1 VSEHQQHRRPAA
13 FSLDDDRVI
22 VSPTEE
28 KGGLVGPATWAE
40 PDSAALPAPLED
52 LPRLSRKRFRWGMV
66 FWCAAGGL
74 ALLAAALATLD
85 LVQNLFA
92 RNVALGGFGLML
104 AILAAVSL
112 GVIAAREIAGLLR
125 LAAVEHL
132 HQRAADA
139 IMNDDRTAGRVLVR
153 DLIALSRSM
162 PRLARARTRLQGHL
176 GDIIDGGDM
185 IRLAERELMAPLD
198 QDARKLVSAS
208 VVRVSV
214 VTAVSS
220 RAGIDMLF
228 VFGNAIVLI
237 RRLAFLYGARPGT
250 LGLLRLL
257 RHVVTHLAL
266 TGGVATSDGLIQQL
280 LGHGIAA
287 KLSARLGEGMLNGL
301 LTARLGLAAIDV
313 IRPLP
318 FAALSRPTLGDL
330 MGEVLRG
337 RDDDAP
343 HPHALD
349 AEISAKVIER

>member
-1 VSEHQQHRRPAA
+1 
-13 FSLDDDRVI
+13 
-22 VSPTEE
+22 
-28 KGGLVGPATWAE
+28 
-40 PDSAALPAPLED
+40 
-52 LPRLSRKRFRWGMV
+52 
-66 FWCAAGGL
+66 
-74 ALLAAALATLD
+74 
-85 LVQNLFA
+85 
-92 RNVALGGFGLML
+92 
-104 AILAAVSL
+104 
-112 GVIAAREIAGLLR
+112 
-125 LAAVEHL
+125 
-132 HQRAADA
+132 
-139 IMNDDRTAGRVLVR
+139 
-153 DLIALSRSM
+153 
-162 PRLARARTRLQGHL
+162 
-176 GDIIDGGDM
+176 M

-337 RDDDAP
+337 RDDDAQRP
-343 HPHALD
+343 QVSD